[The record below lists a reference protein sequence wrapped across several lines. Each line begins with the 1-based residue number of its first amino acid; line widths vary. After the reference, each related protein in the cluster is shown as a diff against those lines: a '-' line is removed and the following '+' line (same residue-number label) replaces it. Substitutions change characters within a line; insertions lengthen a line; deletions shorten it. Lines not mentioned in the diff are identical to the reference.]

1 MAVGLVAYALINS
14 FDKSRV
20 WNFMMY
26 KKLIDIRNQYI
37 LKPKSNGEAFYEY
50 KDGEYKI
57 TDRNLLN
64 YDHSNGDLTVLDGEI
79 YYVSTLRM
87 KVSSIKNHKIS
98 IMVKDYD
105 GNILEIP
112 YSKREPS
119 GVTLTYY
126 RWDIKRF
133 VKEIK
138 ILSSNEIYDKLFVL
152 SITGRSAEDIAELM
166 GDFMDESGQLHQEI
180 EEANEELRK
189 LNGLRSDIQD
199 ANEEKSEID
208 SEIKTKKLEL
218 GNLNSKIEDQKAT
231 ILNLEASTDEVKKD
245 LNFLELESDSIKKAI
260 RSKAE
265 NLQSLNE
272 NKEKIN
278 NELRRLEL
286 ERSKYSED
294 FVTYKEEIQKQN
306 YLYLTLFTLGLIIS
320 YAVFYKLI
328 EGAYNL
334 AELFNKGEDIY
345 QLILS
350 RTPIVIIY
358 IGLLGLAGK
367 GLAHFY
373 SLLKDNLEDMRRLKK
388 TVYLVTHISES
399 QSFDLIEKGLETKDV
414 YKMRV
419 DEKMKIVRDLLSI
432 EMSENHQPSN
442 EVNSSIDMGT
452 IKDSMANLTK
462 KL

>member
-57 TDRNLLN
+57 RDRNLLN

-98 IMVKDYD
+98 IIVKDYD

-138 ILSSNEIYDKLFVL
+138 IFSSNEIYDKLFVL

-218 GNLNSKIEDQKAT
+218 DNLNSKIEDQKAT

-260 RSKAE
+260 RSKTE

-278 NELRRLEL
+278 NELRRLE
-286 ERSKYSED
+286 
-294 FVTYKEEIQKQN
+294 
-306 YLYLTLFTLGLIIS
+306 
-320 YAVFYKLI
+320 
-328 EGAYNL
+328 
-334 AELFNKGEDIY
+334 
-345 QLILS
+345 
-350 RTPIVIIY
+350 
-358 IGLLGLAGK
+358 
-367 GLAHFY
+367 
-373 SLLKDNLEDMRRLKK
+373 
-388 TVYLVTHISES
+388 
-399 QSFDLIEKGLETKDV
+399 
-414 YKMRV
+414 
-419 DEKMKIVRDLLSI
+419 
-432 EMSENHQPSN
+432 
-442 EVNSSIDMGT
+442 
-452 IKDSMANLTK
+452 
-462 KL
+462 